1 VERVHDRL
9 RQLTLLIAGVR
20 VLVGMAPTS
29 LARVGRSVAA
39 ETAM

>member
-20 VLVGMAPTS
+20 VLVGDGADKPGAGWKIS
-29 LARVGRSVAA
+29 CC
-39 ETAM
+39 